1 MWKLLQELMFIG
13 EGELRGC
20 CRKSGAKWWRHRRYP
35 HKGRA
40 GFGVMDYDAEPQGL
54 WRRNRTGCSN

>member
-1 MWKLLQELMFIG
+1 MFIE

-20 CRKSGAKWWRHRRYP
+20 CRKRGAKWWHHRRNR
-35 HKGRA
+35 HKGRS

-54 WRRNRTGCSN
+54 WRRNRTGCSNWKETQ